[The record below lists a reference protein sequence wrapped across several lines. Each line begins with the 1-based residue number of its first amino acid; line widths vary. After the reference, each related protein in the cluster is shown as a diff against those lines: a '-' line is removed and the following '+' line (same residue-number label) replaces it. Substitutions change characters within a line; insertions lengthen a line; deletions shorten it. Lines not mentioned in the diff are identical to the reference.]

1 MTWSATQYS
10 KFETERTRPVLDL
23 LGRVPTVRAASAVD
37 IGCGPGNS
45 TEQLKRRFP
54 EAVIAGIDSSADM
67 VEAARKRMPDTQFD
81 LEDIITWSTK
91 PAFFDVILA
100 NAVFQWVPDHSLLLP
115 AVFAK
120 LTAGGSL
127 AVQMPVARDE
137 AAQRLIREIA
147 ADGPWRLRLVDA
159 LATRITPHS
168 AGWYFDLLLR
178 CGASVDIWQTTY
190 LHQLGGP
197 GAIVEWFKGSGLH
210 PVLALLDEGER
221 AEFLARYEAAVAQ
234 AYPTLPDGTLLLPF
248 PRLFIVANRG
258 RPSAS

>member
-120 LTAGGSL
+120 LTRCVSPYGPRHEADD
-127 AVQMPVARDE
+127 ARATTRARANQVKLRSGRARLGIE
-137 AAQRLIREIA
+137 GLGQRIRI
-147 ADGPWRLRLVDA
+147 
-159 LATRITPHS
+159 
-168 AGWYFDLLLR
+168 
-178 CGASVDIWQTTY
+178 
-190 LHQLGGP
+190 
-197 GAIVEWFKGSGLH
+197 
-210 PVLALLDEGER
+210 
-221 AEFLARYEAAVAQ
+221 
-234 AYPTLPDGTLLLPF
+234 
-248 PRLFIVANRG
+248 
-258 RPSAS
+258 